1 MELVRFKGILFPDHC
16 LDHLNKSKMNKSNLH
31 RLISPKSIAVVGN
44 RGANFAI
51 RESLKL
57 GYSHEIWAVHPTLE
71 SLEGIK
77 CFRDVKDL
85 PEPPDATFI
94 AVNADTAIEIVSDLE
109 SMGSGGAVL
118 YASGFGEVG
127 DIGLIR
133 NQQLVEA
140 ANGMPLIGPNCYG
153 FINSLDG
160 VALWPDVHGCD
171 PVSEGVAIITQSGN
185 IGLNMTM
192 QSSGLSIAYM
202 FTLGNQSNT
211 NIADIIHAMLDD
223 SRVNAIGLHIEGIS
237 DIESFDIAA
246 QRALKMKVPIITI
259 KSGKTNASAKIALS
273 HTSSLTGSDKLYS
286 AFFDRLGIAR
296 VETVPEF
303 LETLKLISLLGV
315 MKHSGVASM
324 SCSGGE
330 AGMMADLI
338 DGLEINFPSLTSSH
352 KAKVQRTLN
361 DYVEVDNPLDYHT
374 FIWGDRKRTS
384 ECFRAM
390 ISDQFAATMLLL
402 DWPKTEQSEQKDW
415 DSTLLALSDAL
426 SGTGEK
432 AIVLA
437 SMADCMPKRIIEQC
451 LSFGIAPMV
460 GLDVCLKAL
469 NHSYKIGRAFS
480 RNTSPELKILSINSE
495 SKTKT
500 QLTEYEG
507 KLLLNKYGV
516 AIPKGFLVNNFNEAT
531 KASEDIG
538 FPVTLKVSGAELAHK
553 SELNGVRL
561 NIKNTK
567 MLKEA
572 CADLFI
578 ISSELLIE
586 KMIEKSVCEL
596 IIGMDY
602 DPTFGK
608 HIVIGSGG
616 VFVELLE
623 DSSVL
628 ILPTTRADIHQA
640 LSKLKVYKLL
650 EGFRGK
656 PKGDIEAVIDSV
668 VSVIELIS
676 QNEVEELDI
685 NPLLVLKE
693 TNGVAAADTLIRLNS
708 N

>member
-1 MELVRFKGILFPDHC
+1 M
-16 LDHLNKSKMNKSNLH
+16 SKSNLH
-31 RLISPKSIAVVGN
+31 RLISPNSIAVVGN

-57 GYSHEIWAVHPTLE
+57 GYSHQIWAVHPTLE
-71 SLEGIK
+71 SLEGVK
-77 CFRDVKDL
+77 CFKDVKDL
-85 PEPPDATFI
+85 PEAPDATFI
-94 AVNADTAIEIVSDLE
+94 AVNAETAIDIVSDLKA
-109 SMGSGGAVL
+109 MGGGGAVL
-118 YASGFGEVG
+118 YASGFGEAG
-127 DIGLIR
+127 EEGLKR
-133 NQQLVEA
+133 NQKLVKA
-140 ANGMPLIGPNCYG
+140 ADGMPLIGPNCYG

-160 VALWPDVHGCD
+160 VALWPDVHGCES
-171 PVSEGVAIITQSGN
+171 VSEGVAIITQSGN

-192 QSSGLSIAYM
+192 QSIGLPIAYM

-246 QRALKMKVPIITI
+246 KRALKMKVPIITI
-259 KSGKTNASAKIALS
+259 KSGKTKASAKIALS
-273 HTSSLTGSDKLYS
+273 HTSSLTGSDELYS

-303 LETLKLISLLGV
+303 LETLKLMSVLGV
-315 MKHSGVASM
+315 IEHGGVASM

-338 DGLEINFPSLTSSH
+338 DDLEITFPSLTSSH
-352 KAKVQRTLN
+352 KAKVKQTLN
-361 DYVEVDNPLDYHT
+361 EYVEVDNPLDYHT

-384 ECFRAM
+384 DCFRAM
-390 ISDQFAATMLLL
+390 ISGQFAATMLLL
-402 DWPKTEQSEQKDW
+402 DWPKTQDSEQKDW
-415 DSTLLALSDAL
+415 DSTLLALSDAI
-426 SGTGEK
+426 SGTSEK

-437 SMADCMPKRIIEQC
+437 SMADCMPKRIIEEC
-451 LSFGIAPMV
+451 LSLGIAPMV

-469 NHSYKIGRAFS
+469 NHSYKIGKAFS
-480 RNTSPELKILSINSE
+480 RNTNPDLKILRINSQNK
-495 SKTKT
+495 SKQ
-500 QLTEYEG
+500 QLTEFQG
-507 KLLLNKYGV
+507 KQLLKKYGV
-516 AIPKGFLVNNFNEAT
+516 TIPMGFLVKNVTEAI
-531 KASEDIG
+531 KAAEDIG
-538 FPVTLKVSGAELAHK
+538 FPVTLKVSGAKLAHK
-553 SELNGVRL
+553 TELNGVRL
-561 NIKNTK
+561 NVQNAK

-572 CADLFI
+572 CDDLFN

-586 KMIEKSVCEL
+586 KMIENAVCEL

-608 HIVIGSGG
+608 HVVIGGGG
-616 VFVELLE
+616 VFVELLK

-628 ILPTTRADIHQA
+628 ILPTTREDIHQA

-650 EGFRGK
+650 EGFRGNS
-656 PKGDIEAVIDSV
+656 KGDIEAVIDSV
-668 VSVIELIS
+668 VSVIEFIS
-676 QNEVEELDI
+676 TNEVEELDI

-693 TNGVAAADTLIRLNS
+693 TNGAVAADTLIRLNS